1 MPTAKGQS
9 FWDHLDELR
18 TVIVRIAVAVLA
30 GGMVAFCLKQPLFEL
45 VLAPNSP
52 DFITY
57 RLLDCI
63 AQWAGTQP
71 DAMQSISLINT
82 GLAQQFVLHVKM
94 ALSVGALCV
103 SPYIIYQLFQFVQ
116 PALYQ
121 HERRYAVRLVL
132 SGYAMFVVG
141 MAMAYLLVF
150 PLTFRFLGTYQ
161 VSAEVDNLI
170 SLESYIGTLLGMCL
184 ALGITFEMPV
194 LCWLLSRFGLI
205 DAALLRRFRRH
216 AVVAILVAAAIIT
229 PTADAFTLFAVALPM
244 WLLYELSIA
253 IAGKTGKKIISKKK
267 YQ

>member
-30 GGMVAFCLKQPLFEL
+30 GGVAAFCLKQPLFRL
-45 VLAPNSP
+45 VLAPNAP

-57 RLLDCI
+57 QLLDRI

-71 DAMQSISLINT
+71 DAMVSIRLINT
-82 GLAQQFVLHVKM
+82 GLAQQFVLHMKM

-103 SPYIIYQLFQFVQ
+103 SPYIVYQLFRFVQ

-121 HERRYAVRLVL
+121 HERRYAVRLVI
-132 SGYAMFVVG
+132 SGYAMFMVG
-141 MAMAYLLVF
+141 MAIAYLLVF

-170 SLESYIGTLLGMCL
+170 SLESYIGTLLGMVL
-184 ALGITFEMPV
+184 AMGITFELPV

-229 PTADAFTLFAVALPM
+229 PTADVFTLFAVALPM

-253 IAGKTGKKIISKKK
+253 IAGKTGKKTISEEEC
-267 YQ
+267 